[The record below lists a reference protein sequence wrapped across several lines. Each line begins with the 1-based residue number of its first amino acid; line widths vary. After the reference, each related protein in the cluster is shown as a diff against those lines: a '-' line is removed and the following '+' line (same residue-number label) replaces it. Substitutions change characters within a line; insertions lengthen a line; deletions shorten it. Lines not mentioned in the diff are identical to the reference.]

1 MRDEN
6 LERLSKVQTSYND
19 PYYLHL
25 SYIFDALR
33 DASKYVQGRMI
44 DLGCGNKPYREIFP
58 KVTNYVGCDVAQS
71 SEGVVDIICDVTEIP
86 LEDESFDT
94 VFSSQV
100 IEHVSKPQDLC
111 NEAYRLLRKGGYF
124 VLAGPMY
131 WHLHEEPYD
140 FYRFTKY
147 GFKHLL
153 EEAGFEVVKISSNGG
168 KWAMV
173 GLVAIHGMIGT
184 RFGKPFVIRSINRIF
199 GWADRKRYDDMNTSN
214 YVLIARK
221 C

>member
-6 LERLSKVQTSYND
+6 LGRLSTVQTNYND

-25 SYIFDALR
+25 SYIFEALR
-33 DASKYVQGRMI
+33 GASEYVHGRVI
-44 DLGCGNKPYREIFP
+44 DLGCGNKPYRELFP
-58 KVTNYVGCDVAQS
+58 AVTEYFGCDVVQS
-71 SEGVVDIICDVTEIP
+71 SNTVVDLICDVTDVP
-86 LEDESFDT
+86 LDDDSFDT
-94 VFSSQV
+94 AFSSQV
-100 IEHVSKPQDLC
+100 IEHVSKPQNLC

-140 FYRFTKY
+140 FYRFTKH

-153 EEAGFEVVKISSNGG
+153 EEAGFEVVKITANGG

-173 GLVAIHGMIGT
+173 GLVAIHGITGT
-184 RFGKPFVIRSINRIF
+184 RFQRPFVIRSINKIF
-199 GWADRKRYDDMNTSN
+199 GWADKRAYDEINTSN
-214 YVLIARK
+214 YVIVARK
-221 C
+221 